1 MCLLGF
7 LIKCGLKNYFKKMEG
22 NLYGFKLYCG
32 VNLNFFSGDF
42 YYVEKYKLWDFLV
55 ISVDL

>member
-32 VNLNFFSGDF
+32 VNLNFFGGDF
-42 YYVEKYKLWDFLV
+42 YYVEK
-55 ISVDL
+55 